1 MEAIVATALPALLVG
16 LAGYLLSGAPLGGG
30 AAFRGRGRVDALVA
44 ALDELP
50 VVRGLRRSEERS
62 RLRLACVTEL
72 PALIDVLTLGLSAG
86 LSFDSS
92 LELYCRRYDT
102 PLSHAFLAAMLSWQ
116 MGVEGRAD
124 ALGRLSRDLSIP
136 ALGQFAAVVE
146 ESLAFGTPLAE
157 VLERQAQAL
166 REEQRSQVEEEIE
179 RIPVKMLVPM
189 GTLIVPAMFL
199 AILGPLL
206 GSALVIG

>member
-1 MEAIVATALPALLVG
+1 MGGLVAALAPALLVG
-16 LAGYLLSGAPLGGG
+16 LSAYLLCGAPPGGLGATGG
-30 AAFRGRGRVDALVA
+30 AGR
-44 ALDELP
+44 LDGLLACLADLP
-50 VVRGLRRSEERS
+50 LVRGVRRSEERS
-62 RLRLACVTEL
+62 RLRASCLSEL

-102 PLSHAFLAAMLSWQ
+102 PLARAFLGAMLSWQ
-116 MGVEGRAD
+116 MGVEGRGE
-124 ALGRLSRDLSIP
+124 ALERLSGDLGAP

-157 VLERQAQAL
+157 VLERQAQAM